1 MKTKL
6 AITGTIAAISLLL
19 FGCTATPKEASIE
32 LSCDDFSENK
42 HISREVEVAVD
53 GSIELS
59 LCSNPTTGFEW
70 EAAKISNKR
79 VLRETDHTFIS
90 PEDEGVVGAAGKD
103 VWTFQA
109 LERGTSTVTIEY
121 SRPWEGGEKG
131 EWTFEMKVTVK

>member
-6 AITGTIAAISLLL
+6 LAMGAMAALSLLL
-19 FGCTATPKEASIE
+19 FGCSGTPKEAVVE
-32 LSCDDFSENK
+32 VSCDDFSGNQ
-42 HISREVEVAVD
+42 HITREVQVPVN
-53 GSIELS
+53 GTIELS

-79 VLRETDHTFIS
+79 VLKEADHKFIE
-90 PEDEGVVGAAGKD
+90 PESEGVVGAAGKD

-109 LERGTSTVTIEY
+109 LERGTATVTVAY

-131 EWTFEMKVTVK
+131 EWTFELNVTVK